1 MSRKVAAARGARR
14 QVVPMEL
21 FGLSVPIPS
30 TYLLVLTIAG
40 FVNTCVALA
49 VPAWRRP
56 ASAVA
61 VALMA
66 GNVLSPDLATGFRVA
81 AAALTPV
88 LAFACVLQLR
98 RPVAC

>member
-1 MSRKVAAARGARR
+1 
-14 QVVPMEL
+14 MEL

-30 TYLLVLTIAG
+30 TYLLALTVAG
-40 FVNTCVALA
+40 LVNTCVALA

-56 ASAVA
+56 ASMVA

-66 GNVLSPDLATGFRVA
+66 GNVLSPDLAPGLRA
-81 AAALTPV
+81 AAAAITPV
-88 LAFACVLQLR
+88 LALVCMLKLR

>member
-1 MSRKVAAARGARR
+1 
-14 QVVPMEL
+14 MEL
-21 FGLSVPIPS
+21 LGLSVPIPS

-40 FVNTCVALA
+40 LINTCVALV

-66 GNVLSPDLATGFRVA
+66 GNVLSPDLATGMRATA
-81 AAALTPV
+81 AVLTPI
-88 LAFACVLQLR
+88 LAFACVLKLR

>member
-1 MSRKVAAARGARR
+1 MDLLAL
-14 QVVPMEL
+14 P
-21 FGLSVPIPS
+21 VPIPS
-30 TYLLVLTIAG
+30 TYLLVLTVVG
-40 FVNTCVALA
+40 FVNTCAALV

-56 ASAVA
+56 ASVLA

-66 GNVLSPDLATGFRVA
+66 GNVLSPDLATGLRAA

-88 LAFACVLQLR
+88 LAFACVVKLR

>member
-1 MSRKVAAARGARR
+1 
-14 QVVPMEL
+14 MEL

-30 TYLLVLTIAG
+30 TYLLALTIAG
-40 FVNTCVALA
+40 LVNTCVALA

-56 ASAVA
+56 ASMVA

-66 GNVLSPDLATGFRVA
+66 GNVLSPDLAPGLRAA

-88 LAFACVLQLR
+88 LALMCMLKLR

>member
-1 MSRKVAAARGARR
+1 MD
-14 QVVPMEL
+14 L
-21 FGLSVPIPS
+21 LGLHVTIPS
-30 TYLLVLTIAG
+30 TYLLVLTVVG
-40 FVNTCVALA
+40 FINTCAALV

-56 ASAVA
+56 ASVLA

-88 LAFACVLQLR
+88 LAAGCVLKLR